1 MAASNFSGPAFFYGN
16 LTSLTAA
23 AFGSNQPDP
32 NPDAG
37 PGGEYQGN
45 GIIDSRFFF
54 PKDRVAGFTGTVPA
68 HFNVPSL
75 VGVNC
80 IPAATASN
88 NIAASQHI
96 TSGTAMTLAAAS
108 VGITRNVPIRPFS
121 AALNG
126 NSVVTA
132 AIALDFGFEFGN
144 VTSGSAVIPV
154 SSAADFFVGMPL
166 VIGGVGNSGGTA
178 PLLCNVLSINT
189 STPSITVSATP
200 LATNTAAPIGTGD
213 LWGPS
218 EIGFP
223 TPQAAMPWLAAG
235 PGLWLDPRQALARAV
250 RIVASAGTGGTFTVK
265 GLDIYH
271 QPQTETIT
279 VASGSSKTG
288 WGVKAFKYI
297 YSVTPNYTDSTNN
310 YTVGTSDVFGCNY
323 RTPSWEQGEFF
334 WAGSSMSASTG
345 WTAPDDTSPA
355 TATTGDVRGTIQ
367 VNTNAGGSTGIGTT
381 ASNGTVSSLAMSGN
395 RFAASLCPIVAQS
408 IAATQAN
415 PWPLFGVTPA

>member
-23 AFGSNQPDP
+23 VFGSNQPDP

-37 PGGEYQGN
+37 PGGEYQGD
-45 GIIDSRFFF
+45 GIIDPRFFF
-54 PKDRVAGFTGTVPA
+54 LKDRVAGFTGTVPA

-108 VGITRNVPIRPFS
+108 VGITLNVPIRQFS

-132 AIALDFGFEFGN
+132 AMALDFGFEFGN

-154 SSAADFFVGMPL
+154 ASAADFFVGMPL
-166 VIGGVGNSGGTA
+166 VIGSVGNSGGTA

-200 LATNTAAPIGTGD
+200 LATNTTAPIGTGD

-235 PGLWLDPRQALARAV
+235 PGLWLDPRQALARGI
-250 RIVASAGTGGTFTVK
+250 RIVASGGVGGTFTVK
-265 GLDIYH
+265 GWDIYH

-279 VASGSSKTG
+279 VGSGAVTG
-288 WGVKAFKYI
+288 WGKKTFKYI
-297 YSVTPNYTDSTNN
+297 ASVTPNYTDGTNN

-323 RTPSWEQGEFF
+323 RTPVWEQGEFF
-334 WAGSSMSASTG
+334 WAASYMATSTG
-345 WTAPDDTSPA
+345 WTAPVDATA

-367 VNTNAGGSTGIGTT
+367 VNTNAGGGTGIGTT

-395 RFAASLCPIVAQS
+395 RFSASLYPLVAQS

-415 PWPLFGVTPA
+415 PWPLFGITPA